1 MFHLKMIE
9 YRKKNMMT
17 QEELADRLGVSRQ
30 TITKWEKGTIL
41 PSLEYLIYLSRLF
54 GVTIDHLVKDDDC
67 ICESSHQVHT
77 TALAEFLV
85 LPSNQPMRRRKIK
98 QKGQDKAPMT
108 ICFPE
113 IHIHTEIHSLA
124 LPVFPV
130 RSWFTGM
137 LRPAG
142 V

>member
-41 PSLEYLIYLSRLF
+41 PSLEYLIDLSRLF

-67 ICESSHQVHT
+67 ICESSDVYKRQPIRLRRMRSV
-77 TALAEFLV
+77 TAS
-85 LPSNQPMRRRKIK
+85 PISY
-98 QKGQDKAPMT
+98 
-108 ICFPE
+108 
-113 IHIHTEIHSLA
+113 A
-124 LPVFPV
+124 LPRLFFSLC
-130 RSWFTGM
+130 R
-137 LRPAG
+137 
-142 V
+142 

>member
-41 PSLEYLIYLSRLF
+41 PSLEYLIDLSRLF

-85 LPSNQPMRRRKIK
+85 TAKQSTYAAQKKNRRDKTRLP
-98 QKGQDKAPMT
+98 
-108 ICFPE
+108 
-113 IHIHTEIHSLA
+113 
-124 LPVFPV
+124 
-130 RSWFTGM
+130 
-137 LRPAG
+137 
-142 V
+142 